1 MEASFFKQYG
11 IRLRQVDDMS
21 WDEFCSYLAGI
32 MPDTPLGNIVQIRS
46 EDDKN
51 IIKNFSSAQKQIRS
65 EWRNKIAKSMDKK
78 EADDAIN
85 MFQNMFKELAGGD
98 AEGR

>member
-1 MEASFFKQYG
+1 MP
-11 IRLRQVDDMS
+11 

-51 IIKNFSSAQKQIRS
+51 ILKGFSKEQRKIRS
-65 EWRNKIAKSMDKK
+65 EWRNRQAQNMSPKNA
-78 EADDAIN
+78 EDAIEQ
-85 MFQNMFKELAGGD
+85 FKNMFKQL
-98 AEGR
+98 AEGGV